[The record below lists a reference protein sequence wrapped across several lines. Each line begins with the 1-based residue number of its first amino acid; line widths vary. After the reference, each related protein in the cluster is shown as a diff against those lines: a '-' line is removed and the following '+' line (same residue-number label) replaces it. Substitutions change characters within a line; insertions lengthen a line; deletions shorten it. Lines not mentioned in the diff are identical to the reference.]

1 MPTREYE
8 INFIATVPA
17 KIKAHSKEQAIEIAE
32 KMLRNPSQLDF
43 KDVYLTA
50 IQDIIAELDGEVI
63 YES

>member
-8 INFIATVPA
+8 INFIAT
-17 KIKAHSKEQAIEIAE
+17 IKAHSKEEAIEIAE